1 MDEADISNYTS
12 DKEGTLSYLVNGKS
26 KLAHAQGISG
36 VAKSNL
42 YLCDGGQWRNIAII
56 ID

>member
-1 MDEADISNYTS
+1 MDEADISNCTS

-26 KLAHAQGISG
+26 KLAHQGVSG